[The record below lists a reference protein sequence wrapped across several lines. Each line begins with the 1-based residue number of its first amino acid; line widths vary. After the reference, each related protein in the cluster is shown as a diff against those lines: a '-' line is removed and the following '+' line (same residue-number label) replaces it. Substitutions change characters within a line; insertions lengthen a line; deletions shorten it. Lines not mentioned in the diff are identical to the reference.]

1 MSKLKEQNLY
11 TPTDINDKDLFW
23 ISRWVSGTEGSAGT
37 YYSYRIKASQ
47 LRQMLKMEY
56 MVDFTPTTVGNV
68 NTITHSL
75 NTRSVIV
82 QLYDKAN
89 SYIQLIA
96 EVKASGVNTVEITF
110 NENPTGDVRVVIV
123 GVQTIG

>member
-47 LRQMLKMEY
+47 LRQLLTKQY
-56 MVDFTPTTVGNV
+56 TVNFTPTTVGNV
-68 NTITHSL
+68 NTITHDL
-75 NTRSVIV
+75 NTRSVSVTMYETTEPYNQI
-82 QLYDKAN
+82 
-89 SYIQLIA
+89 IA
-96 EVKASGVNTVEITF
+96 DVKPTTLNTVDVTF
-110 NENPTGDVRVVIV
+110 NANPTGDVNIVI
-123 GVQTIG
+123 IGA